1 MLEEWLKATVLRL
14 SERGCADKV
23 MSIRP
28 LHFMTYQVDLPFNW
42 VHLRSVPEFV
52 SAILQHDP
60 SAEPLATG
68 TQEPFALQ
76 SRENLFW
83 KAFGNGIVN
92 DSRFAGNADM
102 DRYDDNCEVDIESL
116 LTIRVTEGLRAPSP
130 ITVKGNDRRGNL
142 GF

>member
-14 SERGCADKV
+14 IERGSADKV

-28 LHFMTYQVDLPFNW
+28 LHFMTYRVDLPFNW

-52 SAILQHDP
+52 SAILQHDL

-76 SRENLFW
+76 SRDNLFW
-83 KAFGNGIVN
+83 KAFGEGIVN
-92 DSRFAGNADM
+92 DSRFAGNADL
-102 DRYDDNCEVDIESL
+102 DRY
-116 LTIRVTEGLRAPSP
+116 
-130 ITVKGNDRRGNL
+130 
-142 GF
+142 